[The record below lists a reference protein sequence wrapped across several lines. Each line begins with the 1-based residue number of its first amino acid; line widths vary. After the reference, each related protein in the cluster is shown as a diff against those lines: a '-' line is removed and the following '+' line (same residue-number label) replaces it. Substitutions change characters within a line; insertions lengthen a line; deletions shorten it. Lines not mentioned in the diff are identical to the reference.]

1 MKKVF
6 KTIVISS
13 VFCICGLTVQAED
26 LFSTLQY
33 TYQNSPQLEASRA
46 FLRSV
51 DERVAQAKAGWR
63 PTVGVEANA
72 AYMDQKYKDYPG
84 TKDDSYGNDM
94 YDAGVSLSQSVF
106 AGFRTTSSMDYAQT
120 IVREQREG
128 LRTTEQSVLLSAAI
142 SFVDLIRDK
151 AVLELRKNQEVVL
164 NRHLESYKKR
174 FKVGDLTKTDVAQSE
189 ARLAGAKANRIDAE
203 GNLKVSKAAYRSV
216 VGKSAPETMKIDNL
230 EKLLPDSLTTAL
242 KTMEN
247 DNPTLLSARYS
258 EEAAGYNITLQ
269 RSALLPSVDVSA
281 GAGLQWGQPLPTIKD
296 DYDGEYWRV
305 GAKLFLPL
313 YQGGSEYSKV
323 REAKQLENQ
332 ARIYVEQVRRDL
344 IKATT
349 QAWEQYQTTKAS
361 IVSIKSQ
368 IKASKMA
375 LDGVIREAEV
385 GARTVLDVLDA
396 EQEHLNNQVNLV
408 TAERNMTIAELQ
420 LLAAMGKMTVAG
432 LNLQVEPYNPEV
444 YYREVADKWIGTSI
458 E

>member
-1 MKKVF
+1 M
-6 KTIVISS
+6 
-13 VFCICGLTVQAED
+13 
-26 LFSTLQY
+26 
-33 TYQNSPQLEASRA
+33 
-46 FLRSV
+46 
-51 DERVAQAKAGWR
+51 
-63 PTVGVEANA
+63 
-72 AYMDQKYKDYPG
+72 
-84 TKDDSYGNDM
+84 
-94 YDAGVSLSQSVF
+94 
-106 AGFRTTSSMDYAQT
+106 
-120 IVREQREG
+120 
-128 LRTTEQSVLLSAAI
+128 
-142 SFVDLIRDK
+142 
-151 AVLELRKNQEVVL
+151 
-164 NRHLESYKKR
+164 
-174 FKVGDLTKTDVAQSE
+174 
-189 ARLAGAKANRIDAE
+189 
-203 GNLKVSKAAYRSV
+203 
-216 VGKSAPETMKIDNL
+216 
-230 EKLLPDSLTTAL
+230 
-242 KTMEN
+242 
-247 DNPTLLSARYS
+247 
-258 EEAAGYNITLQ
+258 
-269 RSALLPSVDVSA
+269 
-281 GAGLQWGQPLPTIKD
+281 
-296 DYDGEYWRV
+296 
-305 GAKLFLPL
+305 